1 VQEDSVL
8 ADDSNDS
15 EDAGDPHS
23 KGGDAG
29 DRDSGDRDSVSKWG
43 ASASNGSVDSGNNSD
58 ADEVE
63 LLGSS
68 LIQVKSCPH
77 LN

>member
-1 VQEDSVL
+1 MQEDSVL

-15 EDAGDPHS
+15 EDAGDRHS
-23 KGGDAG
+23 KGGDA
-29 DRDSGDRDSVSKWG
+29 GDRDSVSKWG
-43 ASASNGSVDSGNNSD
+43 ASASTGSVDSGNNSD
-58 ADEVE
+58 VDEVE

-77 LN
+77 LNEWH